1 MLMISR
7 NTIGTARTD
16 RMMRAGIIPAV
27 ILSLLLPSKES
38 SCGPLTELFLPV
50 LVPFGMKCDCSVTL
64 TQVTELCVEGSKIP
78 VSLTSPRRVEA
89 W

>member
-1 MLMISR
+1 MLIKSK

-16 RMMRAGIIPAV
+16 KMIRAGMIPAV
-27 ILSLLLPSKES
+27 ILSSPPKAS

-50 LVPFGMKCDCSVTL
+50 RAAVGFGMKRDWSVTL
-64 TQVTELCVEGSKIP
+64 TDITELCVEGSKIP
-78 VSLTSPRRVEA
+78 VALTWPRRVEP